1 MTEYQKVYVVN
12 YLSGPQI
19 EQKDG
24 SDCSG
29 SDGDTSRVL
38 TLANSTTSGNEMVNV
53 DGTILIK
60 DTHYTVS
67 HLGASSTITFTGKI
81 YDTQKIDV
89 RYFT

>member
-1 MTEYQKVYVVN
+1 MVN

-19 EQKDG
+19 EQFDG
-24 SDCSG
+24 SDCTLT
-29 SDGDTSRVL
+29 DGDTSRVL
-38 TLANSTTSGNEMVNV
+38 TLSNTTTSANEMVNV

-67 HLGASSTITFTGKI
+67 HLGASSTITFTVKI